1 MEMTSKR
8 LFNILMTLALLPC
21 LLGKGNAKVLLGSES
36 CRKLYQV
43 ISSTTLQNILQA
55 ELQGRRI
62 VAPVTFSLPYCVG
75 SCDKVTYSNY
85 HQLLQ
90 DAHHG
95 SNGKHGRGSICQ
107 AEGERSVVL
116 IVAESRRDVPTFT
129 YRMLKMPLEI
139 TKCVC
144 YPRY

>member
-85 HQLLQ
+85 HRIFFFFFFFLLN
-90 DAHHG
+90 A
-95 SNGKHGRGSICQ
+95 
-107 AEGERSVVL
+107 
-116 IVAESRRDVPTFT
+116 
-129 YRMLKMPLEI
+129 
-139 TKCVC
+139 TKI
-144 YPRY
+144 